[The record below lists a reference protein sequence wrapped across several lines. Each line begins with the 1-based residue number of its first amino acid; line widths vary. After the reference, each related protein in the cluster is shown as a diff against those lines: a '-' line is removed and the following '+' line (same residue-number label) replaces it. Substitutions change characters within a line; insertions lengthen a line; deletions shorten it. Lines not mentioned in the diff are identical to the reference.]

1 MNVYFELVKTT
12 AGYYAWRIKR
22 GSAIVYQSRE
32 FLSAKGAAET
42 VDQIVLGMLEVA
54 RSGRQIEIHNLT
66 GEEI

>member
-1 MNVYFELVKTT
+1 MIRFEVLKTT
-12 AGYYAWRIKR
+12 AGFYVWRIVR
-22 GSAIVYQSRE
+22 GDSTVYQSRE
-32 FLSAKGAAET
+32 FMSAKGAAET